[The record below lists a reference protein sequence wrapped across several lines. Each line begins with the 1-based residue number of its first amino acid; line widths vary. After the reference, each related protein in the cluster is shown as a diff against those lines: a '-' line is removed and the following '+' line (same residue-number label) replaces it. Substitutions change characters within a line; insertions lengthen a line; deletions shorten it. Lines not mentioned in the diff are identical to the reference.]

1 MPGLYGKQQLRLMAK
16 TEFDEDSGFI
26 ARHFK
31 DGVYRPV
38 YSFYFSDSFRNRR
51 RRVSRWVAAS
61 VAAIALTATAVV
73 VSYQLRTDNNAIEPA
88 VVSLPG
94 GAEVDR
100 SDEIIRL
107 EFKDAPLSEVVDGVE
122 DAYGVTLTNVP
133 EDDLRLTLS
142 YEGTAQD
149 FIETVNE
156 LLGTEIRIEK

>member
-1 MPGLYGKQQLRLMAK
+1 M
-16 TEFDEDSGFI
+16 
-26 ARHFK
+26 
-31 DGVYRPV
+31 
-38 YSFYFSDSFRNRR
+38 
-51 RRVSRWVAAS
+51 AAS

-73 VSYQLRTDNNAIEPA
+73 VSYQLRTDNNANEPA

-122 DAYGVTLTNVP
+122 DAYGVTLANVP
-133 EDDLRLTLS
+133 EGDLRLTLS
-142 YEGTAQD
+142 YEGNAKD

-156 LLGTEIRIEK
+156 LLGTDIRIEK

>member
-1 MPGLYGKQQLRLMAK
+1 MAK
-16 TEFDEDSGFI
+16 TEKFDEDSGFI

-31 DGVYRPV
+31 EDAYRPV
-38 YSFYFSDSFRNRR
+38 YSFGISDSFKNRR

-73 VSYQLRTDNNAIEPA
+73 MSYQLRTDNNAIEPA

-94 GAEVDR
+94 AAEVDR

-107 EFKDAPLSEVVDGVE
+107 EFNDAPLSEVDDGVE

-133 EDDLRLTLS
+133 EGDLRLTLS
-142 YEGTAQD
+142 YEGNAKD

-156 LLGTEIRIEK
+156 LLGTDIRIEK

>member
-1 MPGLYGKQQLRLMAK
+1 MGGCI
-16 TEFDEDSGFI
+16 SGGNCI
-26 ARHFK
+26 
-31 DGVYRPV
+31 DCNG
-38 YSFYFSDSFRNRR
+38 SC
-51 RRVSRWVAAS
+51 RVIS
-61 VAAIALTATAVV
+61 V
-73 VSYQLRTDNNAIEPA
+73 RTDNNAIEPA

-94 GAEVDR
+94 ASEVDR

-107 EFKDAPLSEVVDGVE
+107 EFNDAPLSEVVDGVE
-122 DAYGVTLTNVP
+122 NAYGVTLTNVP